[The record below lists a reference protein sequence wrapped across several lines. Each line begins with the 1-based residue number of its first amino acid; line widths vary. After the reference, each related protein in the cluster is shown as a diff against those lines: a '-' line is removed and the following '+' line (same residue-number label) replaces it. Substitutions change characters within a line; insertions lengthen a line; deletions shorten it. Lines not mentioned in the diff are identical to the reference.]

1 MRIVYW
7 FSIFSKK
14 EPRKNFGIE
23 IIAFVFVIVY
33 RFFDCLK
40 KRQRKMLVLR

>member
-33 RFFDCLK
+33 WFLIVSK
-40 KRQRKMLVLR
+40 KDREKCWF